1 MHLRISKPFAF
12 LLVLFLSL
20 LRLGSSLWAESPST
34 STSKRPIRFGIQ
46 TAHQVQS
53 LEDLVKLWQDAE
65 AWGYDSMWLN
75 DHFLQFGK
83 EDGPAY
89 DAWTLLAALAE
100 KTSRVRLGVL
110 VTNNT
115 FRNPAILAKMATT
128 VDILSRGRLDLGI
141 GGGWFQR
148 EHEAYGIPFYS
159 NKERIERLEEAL
171 QVIRMLW
178 TQDQANFSGHYY
190 QLVKAPFTPKPLQK
204 PYPPITIGGQGEK
217 WTLPLVARY
226 ADKWSMPAGFTPEK
240 LATKVKQL
248 EKACAK
254 VKRDCSGMD
263 KSYQTFLVLSDDPA
277 KVDQAVQMLTRYYTN
292 MSADEARRTIIAG
305 TNSEEIKKQVQA
317 FVDAGITHFIFTVR
331 SQPYDREALRRF
343 AQEVIPAFR

>member
-1 MHLRISKPFAF
+1 MRILKLFSSLPA
-12 LLVLFLSL
+12 LFLSIFCL
-20 LRLGSSLWAESPST
+20 TPLSWADPPSAA
-34 STSKRPIRFGIQ
+34 SSKRSVHFGIQ
-46 TAHQVQS
+46 TAHQVPS
-53 LEDLVKLWQDAE
+53 IEDLIKLWQDAE
-65 AWGYDSMWLN
+65 SWGYDSMWLN
-75 DHFLQFGK
+75 DHIMQFGK

-110 VTNNT
+110 VTDNL

-128 VDILSRGRLDLGI
+128 VDILSHGRLDFGI

-148 EHEAYGIPFYS
+148 EHDAYGIPFYS
-159 NKERIERLEEAL
+159 SKERIERLEEAL
-171 QVIRMLW
+171 QVIRALW
-178 TQDQANFSGHYY
+178 TQDEANFSGRYY
-190 QLVKAPFTPKPLQK
+190 QLVNAPFMPKPIQE

-240 LATKVKQL
+240 LAAKVKQL

-254 VKRDCSGMD
+254 IKRDCSGMD
-263 KSYQTFLVLSDDPA
+263 KSYQTFLVFSEDPA
-277 KVDQAVQMLTRYYTN
+277 KVDQAVQQLTRFYKN
-292 MSADEARRTIIAG
+292 MTPDEARRTIIAG
-305 TNSEEIKKQVQA
+305 TNSEEIRKQIQE
-317 FVDAGITHFIFTVR
+317 FSDAGITHFVFTAR
-331 SQPYDREALRRF
+331 SQPYDRDGFRHF

>member
-1 MHLRISKPFAF
+1 MKVLKPFS
-12 LLVLFLSL
+12 LLPVLFLSFFC
-20 LRLGSSLWAESPST
+20 LGAFAWAEPPST
-34 STSKRPIRFGIQ
+34 SPRKPPIHFGIQ
-46 TAHQVQS
+46 TAHQVAS
-53 LEDLVKLWQDAE
+53 VEDLIKLWQEAE

-75 DHFLQFGK
+75 DHFLQYGK

-110 VTNNT
+110 VTSNT
-115 FRNPAILAKMATT
+115 FRNPAVLAKMATT
-128 VDILSRGRLDLGI
+128 VDHLSHGRLDLGI

-171 QVIRMLW
+171 RVIRALW
-178 TQDQANFSGHYY
+178 TQDEANFRGRYY
-190 QLVKAPFTPKPLQK
+190 QLVNAPFMPKPLQK

-240 LATKVKQL
+240 MAAKVKQL

-292 MSADEARRTIIAG
+292 MSADEARRTILAG
-305 TNSEEIKKQVQA
+305 TSSEEVKKQVQA
-317 FVDAGITHFIFTVR
+317 FVDAGITHFIVTVR
-331 SQPYDREALRRF
+331 SQPYDREGLRRF
-343 AQEVIPAFR
+343 AQEVMPAFR